1 LNGVTAIAGSA
12 HAEDGRTQMFDD
24 PNMNACWFGEASGC
38 EAWARADGYA
48 TMSLICHQ
56 IGKAD
61 RCMPVEPV
69 FYIIQIV
76 GFAQALAGG
85 ETARIAA
92 IRELLDR
99 GYGRSR
105 QAMEISA
112 PAGDP
117 LQLLFEELDALSRK
131 TDRYKQ
137 EPQKPA

>member
-1 LNGVTAIAGSA
+1 MVKFCKGISGNPGGRPKVLGEVQELARLHAPSAIT
-12 HAEDGRTQMFDD
+12 EL
-24 PNMNACWFGEASGC
+24 
-38 EAWARADGYA
+38 AR
-48 TMSLICHQ
+48 L
-56 IGKAD
+56 
-61 RCMPVEPV
+61 
-69 FYIIQIV
+69 
-76 GFAQALAGG
+76 ALRARS